1 MFTVPD
7 GYILIKK
14 EEYENLLQTIRD
26 MSATIVKLTARIDE
40 LESQQRKNSSNSH
53 KPPSSDM
60 IRSVIK
66 NNREKSG
73 KKPGAQPG
81 HKGTTLELSN
91 SPDEVIQLTKE
102 GFCEC
107 GEEIGKLAIKGI
119 ERRQTIE
126 LPEKLTKITEYRLEV
141 KECKCGRIHKS
152 QCPQTSRV
160 GYGNRF
166 KSLMVYLNQFQMM
179 PFERIQDFSKDC
191 LGISIS
197 DGVLEKSNETCYKQL
212 EETEKEIK
220 EGLLSSE
227 LQHVDETSLR
237 TEGKKAWVHSCS
249 NESLTH
255 YSISSKRGKEGID
268 EKGILPNFHKI
279 IVHDRWSS
287 YDQYDCI
294 HALCNAHLL
303 RDLKFVHEEMDKK
316 WAKRMIE
323 FLLFVKDKKEKGA
336 LIDSISNLIEK
347 EYQNILEEGLKEEP
361 PPIDPV
367 KKKRGRKAKTK
378 SLKLL
383 EVFINRKEDVLRF
396 MNNPIVPFD
405 NNMAERDL
413 RMIKLKQKVSGCFR
427 KKEKAEAFCRIR
439 SYISSV
445 RKQGYSVMNALNKA
459 MQGHPLQLFPVLNKL
474 PC

>member
-1 MFTVPD
+1 MITVPE

-14 EEYENLLQTIRD
+14 EEYEYLLQTIRE
-26 MSATIVKLTARIDE
+26 MSALITKLTSRIEE

-66 NNREKSG
+66 NNREQSG

-107 GEEIGKLAIKGI
+107 GEEIGKLSIKGI

-141 KECKCGRIHKS
+141 RECKCGRIHKAR
-152 QCPQTSRV
+152 CPQTSRV
-160 GYGNRF
+160 GYGNKL

-197 DGVLEKSNETCYKQL
+197 DGVLEKSNKICYKQL

-249 NESLTH
+249 NENLTH

-268 EKGILPNFHKI
+268 EKGILPNYHKI

-303 RDLKFVHEEMDKK
+303 RDLKFVHEEMGRK
-316 WAKRMIE
+316 WAKRMIN
-323 FLLFVKDKKEKGA
+323 FLLFVKDKKEKNA
-336 LIDSISNLIEK
+336 LFDNVSGLIEK
-347 EYQNILEEGLKEEP
+347 EYQNILEDGLKEEP
-361 PPIDPV
+361 PSIEPII
-367 KKKRGRKAKTK
+367 KKRGRKAKSK
-378 SLKLL
+378 PLKLL
-383 EVFINRKEDVLRF
+383 EVFIERKDDVLRF
-396 MNNPIVPFD
+396 MYNPIVPFD
-405 NNMAERDL
+405 NNLAERDL

-427 KKEKAEAFCRIR
+427 KKEGAIEFCRIR

-445 RKQGYSVMNALNKA
+445 RKQGHSVMIALAKA
-459 MQGHPLQLFPVLNKL
+459 MEGQPLPLFPVLNKL